1 MIKPGLELHFPDP
14 EAISVWKN
22 QSQRSCDGSR
32 RVCPGALGK
41 GVGSVT
47 SVGPY
52 APVLSLSIHPLWGDV
67 LSLVVI
73 FRTVFFQP
81 QLETEVGN
89 RLVAFF
95 VFC

>member
-1 MIKPGLELHFPDP
+1 MELHLPDS

-22 QSQRSCDGSR
+22 QSQRSWGGSR
-32 RVCPGALGK
+32 RVWPGALGK
-41 GVGSVT
+41 GAASVT
-47 SVGPY
+47 SVGPC
-52 APVLSLSIHPLWGDV
+52 APALSLSIHPLWGDV

-73 FRTVFFQP
+73 FRVVFFQS